1 MTERPGT
8 GTRPRACRG
17 GFSLMEVTLVMTLM
31 GVILSLT
38 MPTFQ
43 RTLEQSKA
51 DLAVADLRAIWA
63 AQRLY
68 WLDNH
73 NATSNTG
80 YASNLASLQALD
92 LLDSSI
98 FSPTNPY
105 TFQVVSADS
114 STFTVTATRTGSSV
128 WSGSFTIDQT
138 GNVTGTLTSAD
149 GDPAIVPVPQ

>member
-1 MTERPGT
+1 
-8 GTRPRACRG
+8 
-17 GFSLMEVTLVMTLM
+17 MEVTLVMTLM
-31 GVILSLT
+31 SVILSLAL
-38 MPTFQ
+38 PTFQ
-43 RTLEQSKA
+43 RTLEQSKS

-73 NATSNTG
+73 NATNNTG
-80 YASNLASLQALD
+80 YATNLASLQALD

-138 GNVTGTLTSAD
+138 GSVTGTLTSAD